1 MNIQGLGALITGAG
15 SGLGEA
21 TARMLAARGAKV
33 AILDMNA
40 DKGEAVAKSIGGGAF
55 FVKANV
61 ANEAEVVA
69 AVDQAVAKFGGL
81 HIAVNCA
88 GVGSAGRTVNRDG
101 SPFNLD
107 AFGLTI
113 QINLVGTFNVCR
125 IAASRMVK
133 NTPNADGERGV
144 MVNTASVGAFD
155 GQIGQVAYAASKGG
169 VVSMTLP
176 MARDLA
182 VNGIRVCTI
191 APGLFGTPLMLLAP
205 KEMQDKLISNIPF
218 PNRFGKSEEFAALTC
233 HIVEN
238 AMLNGETIRLDGAL
252 RMPPK

>member
-61 ANEAEVVA
+61 ASEAEVVA
-69 AVDQAVAKFGGL
+69 AVDQVVAKFGGL

>member
-1 MNIQGLGALITGAG
+1 MNIQGLGALVTGGG

-21 TARMLAARGAKV
+21 TARMLTARGAKV

-40 DKGEAVAKSIGGGAF
+40 DKGEAVAKSLGGQAF

-61 ANEAEVVA
+61 ASEAEVVA
-69 AVDQAVAKFGGL
+69 AVDQAVEKFGGL

-107 AFGLTI
+107 SFGLTI

-133 NTPNADGERGV
+133 NTPNSDGERGV

-169 VVSMTLP
+169 IVSMTLP

-218 PNRFGKSEEFAALTC
+218 PHRFGKPDEFAAMTC